1 MSSTKSSV
9 DDLLGDKFSSESWVD
24 VGAGSTCGS
33 TNGGTPGSITH
44 TLSVEDYLRLL
55 KEAQESNQSS
65 ARVSLAGSRRD
76 SPRSSPKSPP
86 NSPVQ
91 GTALNLDW
99 QNYYINTEAKEE
111 SDSEFFNNW
120 SSRPDQ
126 LPPKNWS
133 FRPPKRDLLSIRY
146 ARVGNSSVFSRKGL
160 CTLFLTNLI
169 SLLLGTGVGLWLSK
183 HGFFVPAIKVR

>member
-1 MSSTKSSV
+1 MSSSKSSV
-9 DDLLGDKFSSESWVD
+9 DDLLGESWVD
-24 VGAGSTCGS
+24 ISASSTCGS
-33 TNGGTPGSITH
+33 QGGGTPGSVTPQ
-44 TLSVEDYLRLL
+44 LPAEEYLRLL
-55 KEAQESNQSS
+55 REAQRESNQSS

-91 GTALNLDW
+91 GTPLIMEW
-99 QNYYINTEAKEE
+99 QSYYMNTESKDDDLF
-111 SDSEFFNNW
+111 SGW

-133 FRPPKRDLLSIRY
+133 FRHPKRDVLSIRY
-146 ARVGNSSVFSRKGL
+146 ARVGDSSVFSRKGL

-169 SLLLGTGVGLWLSK
+169 SLLLGAGVGLWLSK
-183 HGFFVPAIKVR
+183 YGFFVPAVRAR

>member
-9 DDLLGDKFSSESWVD
+9 DDLLGESWVD
-24 VGAGSTCGS
+24 VSASSTCGS
-33 TNGGTPGSITH
+33 QGGGTPASVAH
-44 TLSVEDYLRLL
+44 TLCVEDYLRLL
-55 KEAQESNQSS
+55 KEAQESIQSS

-91 GTALNLDW
+91 GSSSLNLEW
-99 QNYYINTEAKEE
+99 QSYYVN
-111 SDSEFFNNW
+111 SDSREDPDFLSDW

-133 FRPPKRDLLSIRY
+133 FRPPTRDLLSLRY
-146 ARVGNSSVFSRKGL
+146 ARVGNTNVFSRKGL

-169 SLLLGTGVGLWLSK
+169 SLILGTGIGLWLSK

>member
-1 MSSTKSSV
+1 MSSANTSI
-9 DDLLGDKFSSESWVD
+9 DDLLGESWVD
-24 VGAGSTCGS
+24 VSFGSTCSQG
-33 TNGGTPGSITH
+33 GGTPGST
-44 TLSVEDYLRLL
+44 TFQLTVEDYLRLL

-91 GTALNLDW
+91 GNSLNLEW
-99 QNYYINTEAKEE
+99 QSYYINSE
-111 SDSEFFNNW
+111 SRDTSFDSDFFNDW

-126 LPPKNWS
+126 VPPKNWS
-133 FRPPKRDLLSIRY
+133 FRSSQGDLSLRY
-146 ARVGNSSVFSRKGL
+146 ARVGNESVFSRKGL

-169 SLLLGTGVGLWLSK
+169 SLLLGAGVGFWLTK
-183 HGFFVPAIKVR
+183 HGLFMPAVKVR

>member
-1 MSSTKSSV
+1 MSSSKSSV
-9 DDLLGDKFSSESWVD
+9 DDLLGESWVD
-24 VGAGSTCGS
+24 VTVGSTG
-33 TNGGTPGSITH
+33 GGTPGSITQQ
-44 TLSVEDYLRLL
+44 LNVEDYLRLL

-91 GTALNLDW
+91 GTPLNLEW
-99 QNYYINTEAKEE
+99 QSYYMNSEAKED
-111 SDSEFFNNW
+111 SDFFNDW

-133 FRPPKRDLLSIRY
+133 FRAPKRDLLSIRY
-146 ARVGNSSVFSRKGL
+146 ARVGNDSVFSRKGL

-169 SLLLGTGVGLWLSK
+169 SLILGTGVGLWLSK

>member
-1 MSSTKSSV
+1 MSSSKSSV
-9 DDLLGDKFSSESWVD
+9 DDLLGESWVD
-24 VGAGSTCGS
+24 VSASSTCGS
-33 TNGGTPGSITH
+33 QGGGTPGSITH
-44 TLSVEDYLRLL
+44 QLSVEDYLRLL

-91 GTALNLDW
+91 GTPLNLEW
-99 QNYYINTEAKEE
+99 QSYYMNTEAKDD
-111 SDSEFFNNW
+111 SDFFNDW

-133 FRPPKRDLLSIRY
+133 FRPPKRNLLSIRR
-146 ARVGNSSVFSRKGL
+146 ARVGNTNVFSRKGL

-183 HGFFVPAIKVR
+183 HGFFVPAVKVH